1 MQGHHF
7 KSSKSQLLSV
17 AIVAISLFG
26 CVQQGDRRESGS
38 DIVVISV
45 IGTNDVHG
53 ELIPQ
58 EGSGGITTFS
68 GYVAALRQARA
79 NDGGVLLVDAGD
91 MWQGTLES
99 NLNEGAAVMAAYN
112 SLGYAAAAIGNH
124 EFDFGP
130 EGKAAIPES
139 DSDDPRG
146 VLKQRAREAN
156 FPLLAANIIDEATG
170 EPVNWENV
178 RPSTLVNIAGVDIGI
193 VGVATESTLLTTIS
207 ANTDGLRIG
216 PLGETISR
224 EARKLRTDG
233 ADLVIVTAHAGSGCE
248 QFDDPLDISSC
259 DSTGKFSGEVL
270 RAAAR
275 LPAGLVDHIVGGH
288 RHQGVAHV
296 VNGVAVTVS
305 YSNARAF
312 SRVDF
317 TIDRAADRIIDRKVF
332 PPQPLCPAIDATTE
346 ECLWRIDDWAIAKP
360 ARYEDVPIAPMP
372 AILEIAEQAARDA
385 AQIKMDELGIVF
397 EAAFTMAGNP
407 ESALANLVL
416 QAILESTNGDVVF
429 HNVSGGLRAEL
440 PAGELVYG
448 SVYAMFPFDNRVAV
462 LQMSGAE
469 LRSVIANQVSKV
481 RRRAGIA
488 GMRVS
493 ASCNDGHLDIK
504 MRLDDGR
511 VVKDSDQVRVVA
523 NDFLATGG
531 DDILTPAIPVNGF
544 TWEDDPRLVRDIIVD
559 WLRARGGAIHPDQFS
574 VQGARRWD
582 VPESMPANCTP

>member
-1 MQGHHF
+1 MT
-7 KSSKSQLLSV
+7 SKSRSIFA

-53 ELIPQ
+53 ELLPQ
-58 EGSGGITTFS
+58 EGKGGVTTFS

-130 EGKAAIPES
+130 EGEAAIPEA

-146 VLKQRAREAN
+146 VIKQRAREAN
-156 FPLLAANIIDEATG
+156 FPLLAANVIDAATG
-170 EPVNWENV
+170 APVSWDNV
-178 RPSTLVNIAGVDIGI
+178 MPSTMVNIAGVDIGI
-193 VGVATESTLLTTIS
+193 VGVTTEETLTATIS
-207 ANTDGLRIG
+207 ANTAGIQIK
-216 PLGETISR
+216 PLGESIHR
-224 EARKLRTDG
+224 EATRLRANG
-233 ADLVIVTAHAGSGCE
+233 ADLVIVAAHAGSSCA
-248 QFDDPLDISSC
+248 QFDDPFDVSSC
-259 DSTGKFSGEVL
+259 DTTGKFSGEIL
-270 RAAAR
+270 RAAAM
-275 LPAGLVDHIVGGH
+275 LPPGLVDHIIGGH
-288 RHQGVAHV
+288 KHEGVAHV

-317 TIDRAADRIIDRKVF
+317 TIDRAADRVIERKVF

-346 ECLWRIDDWAIAKP
+346 ECLWLVDDWALAKP
-360 ARYEDVPIAPMP
+360 ARYEELPIAPMP

-385 AQIKMDELGIVF
+385 AQIKMDELGIAL
-397 EAAFTMAGNP
+397 EAPFTLDGNP
-407 ESALANLVL
+407 ESALGNLVL
-416 QAILESTNGDVVF
+416 QAILESTGGDIVV
-429 HNVSGGLRAEL
+429 HNVSGGLRAKL

-448 SVYAMFPFDNRVAV
+448 SVYAMFPFDNRVAI
-462 LQMSGAE
+462 LHMSGAE
-469 LRSVIANQVSKV
+469 LRSVIANQARKA

-493 ASCNDGHLDIK
+493 ASCNEGHLDII
-504 MRLDDGR
+504 MRLDVGR
-511 VVKDSDQVRVVA
+511 VIQDSDQVRVVA

-531 DDILTPAIPVNGF
+531 DDILTPAMPVNGF

-559 WLRARGGAIHPDQFS
+559 WLRARGGTIHPDQF
-574 VQGARRWD
+574 VTQEVPRWD
-582 VPESMPANCTP
+582 VPESLPANCAR